1 MEYHDPSNLFP
12 LIAPKL
18 NRLFP
23 LRNLNWSSPSRPL
36 RSIDS
41 LHVELVPAP
50 TNDAT
55 IGTGPAASVVDQRPT
70 SSDSTGTQST
80 ATTGNLAGSYQS
92 RAGSSTP
99 AVLATKQP
107 SEQHQQ
113 QQSFHRRHQIP
124 GLRKTPYLKV
134 YLLRCDDK
142 ETYKTTTRKAVK
154 EWVNACTGKEGPSS
168 ATTAA
173 SVVAGDSA
181 TGMGKSKVKAKKKRA
196 SRGHN
201 QEDHDAF
208 EWMILHVVLPGTQ
221 AAGQGRPGTGT
232 GIGTGGAG
240 IGAKDEKQGGTGGGG
255 GGGGSSKWPGRS
267 SSTLLEK
274 LRSDFNASSKS
285 APDRIAQ
292 IRLEKSAVPSHMMP
306 SIFDISNASGAPN
319 AESNTLAEQKRALD
333 DIAAK
338 FKVLILL
345 SFGLRVSQYEDDIQ
359 ERESQR
365 LLPGWNFCTFFM
377 LKEGLARGF
386 ESVGLVEDAL
396 VIYDELLEGLNA
408 IIKEHASSMS
418 SAAGASGIG
427 FGGAI
432 RSNTRYLQSEL
443 ALLSKELQDLSPSS
457 LTSAIGSAL
466 LFQEIASN
474 PLSPKGL
481 NYRDLI
487 LSNRIS
493 IFEFKCYIFARQIS
507 LLLRLAKVQTAS
519 IDPVSNPD
527 VHARAGILKE
537 PASNAISS
545 FLPASNRQVREDVED
560 PVALADVCQRTL
572 RFISSVS
579 RTLKEDMLSG

>member
-41 LHVELVPAP
+41 LHVELVPALNKVVGP
-50 TNDAT
+50 T
-55 IGTGPAASVVDQRPT
+55 ASVADQRPT
-70 SSDSTGTQST
+70 SSDSTGMEST
-80 ATTGNLAGSYQS
+80 TTTDNVA
-92 RAGSSTP
+92 ST
-99 AVLATKQP
+99 VSTTKQQP
-107 SEQHQQ
+107 EKQPQQQQQ
-113 QQSFHRRHQIP
+113 QQSFQRRHQIP
-124 GLRKTPYLKV
+124 GLRKTPYLKL

-142 ETYKTTTRKAVK
+142 DTYKTTTKKALK
-154 EWVNACTGKEGPSS
+154 EWVNACTNKEDPSS
-168 ATTAA
+168 ATAA
-173 SVVAGDSA
+173 SAAAGEAAAGS
-181 TGMGKSKVKAKKKRA
+181 GKSKAKAKKRS

-208 EWMILHVVLPGTQ
+208 EWMILHVVFPGTQ
-221 AAGQGRPGTGT
+221 AAGQERPGTGS
-232 GIGTGGAG
+232 GTGS
-240 IGAKDEKQGGTGGGG
+240 KDDKQGSSGGV

-267 SSTLLEK
+267 SRTLLEK
-274 LRSDFNASSKS
+274 LRSDFNVSGKS

-292 IRLEKSAVPSHMMP
+292 IKLEKGAIPSHMMP
-306 SIFDISNASGAPN
+306 SAFDTGEISSSSN
-319 AESNTLAEQKRALD
+319 AESTILAEQERALSD
-333 DIAAK
+333 VAAK
-338 FKVLILL
+338 FKILILQ

-365 LLPGWNFCTFFM
+365 SLPGWNFCTFFM

-396 VIYDELLEGLNA
+396 VIYDELLLGLNA
-408 IIKEHASSMS
+408 VIEEHALSMS
-418 SAAGASGIG
+418 SATGTSGIG

-443 ALLSKELQDLSPSS
+443 ALLSKEFQNSSPSH
-457 LTSAIGSAL
+457 LVPQIGSAM
-466 LFQEIASN
+466 LFKEIGSN

-487 LSNRIS
+487 LSNKIS
-493 IFEFKCYIFARQIS
+493 IFEFKCYIFTRQMS

-519 IDPVSNPD
+519 VDALSSPD
-527 VHARAGILKE
+527 VATHASSLRG
-537 PASNAISS
+537 PASNAIN
-545 FLPASNRQVREDVED
+545 ASLSPSRRQVKEDVED
-560 PVALADVCQRTL
+560 PVTLADVCQRTL